1 MAYNSAHTGP
11 VIDSA
16 VAAVVQ
22 KETVWD
28 SKTEIPFVS
37 GTQTATTGSFTGNAP
52 TISALYNGLTIR
64 YWLPYNGSGYAT
76 LNLTLKNGSTTGA
89 KNVYLRGTTRL
100 TTQYPAGS
108 LIVMT
113 YLENASVSGN
123 LYTGWWCDAEYWVSN
138 TDYKASSYNTSSKIF
153 LIGCTK
159 QSSNSSTG
167 LQTYSHDTAYVGTD
181 GCLYSGGIKVA
192 TKVLYTASL
201 TTSWTANGRNGYKQ
215 TVTVSGI
222 LASDTPVIGIVQTDT
237 ATTNQ
242 TLLENWVLVSRIT
255 TAANSITAY
264 AYGDKPTVALPIQI
278 FCTR

>member
-22 KETVWD
+22 KETAWD

-37 GTQTATTGSFTGNAP
+37 GTQTTVTGAFTGNAP

-64 YWLPYNGSGYAT
+64 YWLPYNGSGNAT
-76 LNLTLKNGSTTGA
+76 LNLTLKNGNTTGA
-89 KNVYLRGTTRL
+89 KNVYLCGTTHL
-100 TTQYPAGS
+100 TTHYPAGS
-108 LIVMT
+108 LIVLT
-113 YLENASVSGN
+113 YLENAIISGN
-123 LYTGWWCDAEYWVSN
+123 TYTGWWCDAEYYTAN
-138 TDYKASSYNTSSKIF
+138 TDYRASSYNTNSKIF
-153 LIGCTK
+153 LIGCTS
-159 QSSNSSTG
+159 QSSTTKTG

-201 TTSWTANGRNGYKQ
+201 STSWTANGSNGYKQ

-222 LASDTPVIGIVQTDT
+222 LASDTPVIGIVQTNT
-237 ATTNQ
+237 VATNQ
-242 TLLENWVLVSRIT
+242 TLLENWALVSRIT

-278 FCTR
+278 LCTR